1 MCIII
6 AKRKNGRIPTES
18 ELHYAFNYNNDGAGF
33 MYVDNNKVII
43 DKGYMKYKDFIARYN
58 QLLEKYNNFTNKSLV
73 IHCRIGTS
81 GTNSKGNTHPYPITS
96 NSKELKKTH
105 FKSDIGIAH
114 NGIIR
119 DYELTGNFN
128 DTQAFIIKYL
138 YPIYSHYKD
147 FYKNKYITSGIA
159 DITNSKFVILDTKD
173 NIYKIG
179 NFIEDKGLYFSNDS
193 YLPPRYNYNYNY
205 SYNGMFSGNYDYL
218 DNEDTSIKEYNE
230 SYNFY
235 EDDELFPL
243 DENWYID
250 LYGNGNIIKVENK
263 EYYINLDTLDLL
275 EYING
280 DFEIIAKNPVVFDEK
295 YQEIF

>member
-6 AKRKNGRIPTES
+6 AKRKNGRIPTEY
-18 ELHYAFNYNNDGAGF
+18 ELKNAFEYNNDGAGF

-43 DKGYMKYKDFIARYN
+43 DKGYMKLEDFIARYKE
-58 QLLEKYNNFTNKSLV
+58 LLVKYNNFTNKSLV

-81 GTNSKGNTHPYPITS
+81 GRNTKGNTHPYPITN
-96 NSKELKKTH
+96 NSKELRKTNLIT
-105 FKSDIGIAH
+105 DIGIAH

-119 DYELTGNFN
+119 DYELTGKFN
-128 DTQAFIIKYL
+128 DTQEFIMKYL

-147 FYKNKYITSGIA
+147 FYKNKYITNGIEE
-159 DITNSKFVILDTKD
+159 ITNSKFAILDTKD

-179 NFIEDKGLYFSNDS
+179 DFIEDKGLYFSNDS
-193 YLPPRYNYNYNY
+193 YLPPRYNYKYGFY
-205 SYNGMFSGNYDYL
+205 DRYYDYFPE
-218 DNEDTSIKEYNE
+218 EDTSVKEYNE
-230 SYNFY
+230 SYNLY
-235 EDDELFPL
+235 EEDELYPL

-250 LYGNGNIIKVENK
+250 LYGNGNPIKVGNK
-263 EYYINLDTLDLL
+263 EYYYNLDTLDLL

>member
-18 ELHYAFNYNNDGAGF
+18 ELRNAFEYNNDGAGF

-43 DKGYMKYKDFIARYN
+43 DKGYMKYDRFIERYRE
-58 QLLEKYNNFTNKSLV
+58 LLKKFNNFSNKSLV

-81 GTNSKGNTHPYPITS
+81 GRNTQGNTHPYPIT
-96 NSKELKKTH
+96 NKLKELKKTT
-105 FKSDIGIAH
+105 FKTDLGIAH

-119 DYELTGNFN
+119 DYELTGNHN
-128 DTQAFIIKYL
+128 DTQEFIMKYL

-147 FYKNKYITSGIA
+147 FYKNKYITSGIET
-159 DITNSKFVILDTKD
+159 ITNSKFVILDTKD

-179 NFIEDKGLYFSNDS
+179 DFIEDKGLYFSNTS
-193 YLPPRYNYNYNY
+193 YLPS
-205 SYNGMFSGNYDYL
+205 SYNNYGLGFYSSYYEYFPEEENSVIDYN
-218 DNEDTSIKEYNE
+218 D
-230 SYNFY
+230 SYTLY
-235 EDDELFPL
+235 DEDDLYPL

-250 LYGNGNIIKVENK
+250 LYGNGNTIKVENK
-263 EYYINLDTLDLL
+263 DYYYNLSTLDLL
-275 EYING
+275 EFKNG
-280 DFEIIAKNPVVFDEK
+280 GFEIVSKNPIVYDEK